1 MINETDYTGGCVY
14 FATRGTTSAGTILP
28 FEQYPALYT
37 YRVRDTSNMLN
48 VVEWLVSIPA
58 VRVVVGS
65 ALTIIASTFLLEM
78 TPLMGMLFPI
88 ALRKFQV

>member
-1 MINETDYTGGCVY
+1 
-14 FATRGTTSAGTILP
+14 
-28 FEQYPALYT
+28 
-37 YRVRDTSNMLN
+37 MLN